1 MGKQRS
7 LTMEIK
13 KIINLEYDN
22 GMKQIDIAKKY
33 KVAQSTVSNIILE
46 KKKKGFVTGHNLGAG
61 RKRKTT
67 SRDERILQRLVR
79 KNGFTTVNDYKE
91 KLETSNIN
99 ISKSTIERRLK
110 EYGFKKYVPLCKP
123 QLSSKQ
129 RKRRVEW
136 ARKYVMKGEEFW
148 NKVIFSDESSFVLPI
163 GENGKI
169 WRKKGEGLKPQN
181 TTRSLKHPA
190 SQMLWGC
197 MTSQGL
203 GRKIFVKG
211 MINSLKYQEILSEGL
226 LFTLEDIH
234 SHGEWIFQQ
243 DLASPH
249 SSKSTHKWFLD
260 NDINTLEWPANSPDL
275 NPIENV
281 WNRIKF
287 MIRKTKPLPRTKQE
301 LQDLISKLWE
311 DFSPNFCENLI
322 KTMPKRCREVI
333 KSKGYPTKY

>member
-1 MGKQRS
+1 
-7 LTMEIK
+7 MEIK
-13 KIINLEYDN
+13 EKIIFDCDN
-22 GMKQIDIAKKY
+22 GMKQIDIANKY

-67 SRDERILQRLVR
+67 PRNERILQRLVR
-79 KNGFTTVNDYKE
+79 KSGFSTVNDYKE
-91 KLETSNIN
+91 MLETSNIN

-110 EYGFKKYVPLCKP
+110 EYGFKKYTPLCKP
-123 QLSSKQ
+123 QLSFKQ

-136 ARKYVMKGEEFW
+136 ARKYVVKGEDYW
-148 NKVIFSDESSFVLPI
+148 DKVIFSDESSFVLPV
-163 GENGKI
+163 GPNGKI

-181 TTRSLKHPA
+181 TTRSVKHPA
-190 SQMLWGC
+190 SIMLWGC

-226 LFTLEDIH
+226 VSTLEDIN
-234 SHGEWIFQQ
+234 SEDEWIFQQ

-249 SSKSTHKWFLD
+249 TSKSTRNWFID

-281 WNRIKF
+281 WNKIKF

-301 LQDLISKLWE
+301 LQDLITKLWDE
-311 DFSPNFCENLI
+311 FSPNFCQELI

-333 KSKGYPTKY
+333 KNKGYPSQY